1 MASIAATSSQRFWDR
16 LAERYSKKP
25 VPDEA
30 AYQKKLELTRDF
42 LAPDLEVFE
51 FGCGTGSTAI
61 AHAPYVRS
69 IRAVDVS
76 AKMLAIATRKS
87 ADQNARNITFERATI
102 EELEIP
108 GATYDV
114 VMGHSIL
121 HLLRDRDAAI
131 EKVYR
136 ILKPGGVF
144 VSSTACI
151 ADHMKFFAL
160 VAPIGHFFRLIPY
173 VSVFTSE
180 SLIESLTRTGFEL
193 ELQWQP
199 GKGQGVFIIGRKPE

>member
-1 MASIAATSSQRFWDR
+1 MASMAATSTQRFWDR

-42 LAPDLEVFE
+42 LGPDLEVFE
-51 FGCGTGSTAI
+51 VGCGTGSTAI
-61 AHAPYVRS
+61 AHAPYVRN

-76 AKMLAIATRKS
+76 ANMLAIAKRKA
-87 ADQNARNITFERATI
+87 ADKRIENVDFERATI

-108 GATYDV
+108 DATYDV

-121 HLLRDRDAAI
+121 HLLRERDAVI
-131 EKVYR
+131 QKVHQM
-136 ILKPGGVF
+136 LKPGGVF

-151 ADHMKFFAL
+151 ADHMKWFGL
-160 VAPIGHFFRLIPY
+160 VAPIGHFFGLIPY
-173 VSVFTSE
+173 VSVFSGDQLVQ
-180 SLIESLTRTGFEL
+180 SLIDAGFDL

-199 GKGQGVFIIGRKPE
+199 GKGRGVFIIARKI

>member
-1 MASIAATSSQRFWDR
+1 MASIALTSSQRFWDR
-16 LAERYSKKP
+16 LADRYSKKP

-30 AYQKKLELTRDF
+30 AYQQKLELTRDF
-42 LAPDLEVFE
+42 LGRDMDVFE

-61 AHAPYVRS
+61 AHAPYARS

-76 AKMLAIATRKS
+76 VNMLAIAKTKAES
-87 ADQNARNITFERATI
+87 KGVRNVVFEHATI
-102 EELEIP
+102 EELEVP
-108 GATYDV
+108 DASYDV

-121 HLLRDRDAAI
+121 HLLRDRDGAI
-131 EKVYR
+131 AKVHR
-136 ILKPGGVF
+136 MLKPGGVF

-151 ADHMKFFAL
+151 ADHMKFFGL
-160 VAPIGHFFRLIPY
+160 VAPVGHFLRLIPY

-180 SLIESLTRTGFEL
+180 DLVQSLTAAGFDL

-199 GKGQGVFIIGRKPE
+199 GKARGLFIIARKTV